1 MSFEILRL
9 MAQEYAD
16 RHKEPQAL
24 PATID
29 TMAYAYQRICQGEDP
44 WTALGDFSNAWYGYA
59 KHIRPDLIK
68 DPLTRPERE
77 TERTRQWGAFC
88 AASVEYLCE
97 LFQQPCPQWA
107 HDPYY
112 VLEVPWW
119 NTLRR
124 PDSDAQEYLRTITP
138 PPFARRN
145 IFCSNRLYQN
155 KYEMY
160 EWIQEAIIKGMT
172 DVHEIQ
178 RYARQKQI
186 SLYGA

>member
-1 MSFEILRL
+1 MSFEILRM

-16 RHKEPQAL
+16 RHKEPQSL

-59 KHIRPDLIK
+59 KHIRPNLIK

-77 TERTRQWGAFC
+77 TERTRHWGAFC

-97 LFQQPCPQWA
+97 LFQQSCPKWA

-112 VLEVPWW
+112 ILA
-119 NTLRR
+119 TLGGICR
-124 PDSDAQEYLRTITP
+124 DHMMRTHKHTFVQLP
-138 PPFARRN
+138 HQHLHGATSFAV
-145 IFCSNRLYQN
+145 IGS
-155 KYEMY
+155 
-160 EWIQEAIIKGMT
+160 IKINMRCTNGF
-172 DVHEIQ
+172 
-178 RYARQKQI
+178 RKPSSRA
-186 SLYGA
+186 